1 MKNILKAALFK
12 ILFFLSLICAVLSPV
27 FAQTSGNGSSGTV
40 YHPNPV
46 LGFVDGK
53 PVTFENVRNKKVN
66 DLSRQL
72 FQQLSIQLMEYAL
85 EKLAAKYPEIRL
97 TPGKKVTLKEIIS
110 IYEQNKAVS

>member
-12 ILFFLSLICAVLSPV
+12 ILFFLCLICSVLPPI
-27 FAQTSGNGSSGTV
+27 FAQTSNNGSSGTF

-53 PVTFENVRNKKVN
+53 PVTFEYVRNKKVN

-85 EKLAAKYPEIRL
+85 EKLAAKYPEIR
-97 TPGKKVTLKEIIS
+97 
-110 IYEQNKAVS
+110 